1 MRNMRQS
8 TIGRYTEYESVESEL
23 VYAKRLYRHNQKWM
37 VVDMTNKAIEEA
49 AAEIMKKFQ
58 QK

>member
-1 MRNMRQS
+1 MRQS
-8 TIGRYTEYESVESEL
+8 IIGRYTEYESVESEL
-23 VYAKRLYRHNQKWM
+23 LYAKRLYRQHKKWM

-58 QK
+58 Q